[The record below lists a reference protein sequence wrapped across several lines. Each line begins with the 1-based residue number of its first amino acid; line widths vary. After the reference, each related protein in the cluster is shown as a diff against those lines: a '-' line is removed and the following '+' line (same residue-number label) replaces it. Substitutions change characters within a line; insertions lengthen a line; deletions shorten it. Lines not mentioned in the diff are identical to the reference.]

1 MLHNI
6 YIYIWK
12 LLILVLFMLSNL
24 GYWEYLRRHLKVD
37 SCFFPSITI
46 AFQTSAL
53 FLAGIL
59 NMLPE
64 ASYILYAFGIFYCLF
79 SFVKYRGKDFFVFY
93 FKPAYFVLVI
103 SFCVAAVYLHGQFF
117 LHYDNFS
124 HWALVVKQMLS
135 ENRFPN
141 FADGL
146 IMFQEYPLGSS
157 VYIYYFAKLTSGA
170 ESMQMLAQCFVMLCA
185 LMPCFAFCKKDLI
198 STTVVMLLFTA
209 FILTF
214 NIEITE
220 LLVDTLLPIVGG
232 AAFIFTLSHLYGFRR
247 GNADIKQGKVSLWII
262 SFYLIQLIQIKNSGL
277 FFAIMVSIVTVILLF
292 PKRKKLGAGN
302 IISFVLP
309 YFTFFIWHKHCK
321 YVFISSGTSY
331 HAMTAENFARGISL
345 KTKEEIL
352 SICRAMINFSV
363 SDSMVII
370 TAISVLFAC
379 AGSFVLLYFMGEL
392 SDNRKQLIVHCVT
405 FCIFTYIIYQF
416 GLLLMYLFSMSS
428 GEAIRLAG
436 GTRYCKTILIF
447 IFYITITMALTW
459 LSLDICIAKRRVLT
473 SSFSVALSCA
483 ILVATI
489 CMNNATPMSAIDK
502 RNSYQDSTRAW
513 LERVSTIYNV
523 PQYSSYGLILH
534 DTDSGYSFYLMKY
547 IFQSVSIQCTVV
559 DDYSDLSAIDNCEY
573 IFVMD
578 KDNEIV
584 NDWINANYPAQA
596 GQDVI
601 FCS

>member
-1 MLHNI
+1 
-6 YIYIWK
+6 
-12 LLILVLFMLSNL
+12 MLSNL

-46 AFQTSAL
+46 AFQTSVL
-53 FLAGIL
+53 FLAGVL

-64 ASYILYAFGIFYCLF
+64 VSYILYSFGLFYCIY
-79 SFVKYRGKDFFVFY
+79 SFIKHRGKAFFCFY
-93 FKPAYFVLVI
+93 FKPAYFVLAI
-103 SFCVAAVYLHGQFF
+103 SFCVAAVYLQGQFF

-141 FADGL
+141 FADKL

-157 VYIYYFAKLTSGA
+157 VYVYYFAKLTSGA

-185 LMPCFAFCKKDLI
+185 LMPCFAFCKSDRI
-198 STTVVMLLFTA
+198 STAVVMLLFAA

-220 LLVDTLLPIVGG
+220 LLVDTLLPLVGG
-232 AAFIFTLSHLYGFRR
+232 AAFIFTLSQLYIFRR
-247 GNADIKQGKVSLWII
+247 GNADIRQGKVCLWII

-277 FFAIMVSIVTVILLF
+277 FFAIMVSVMTVILLF
-292 PKRKKLGAGN
+292 PQRKKLGAG
-302 IISFVLP
+302 SLVPFVLP

-331 HAMTAENFARGISL
+331 HAMTVENFAMRFSM
-345 KTKEEIL
+345 KTRDEIL
-352 SICRAMINFSV
+352 SICRAMIDFSV
-363 SDSMVII
+363 SDSIVII
-370 TAISVLFAC
+370 SALSVLFVC
-379 AGSFVLLYFMGEL
+379 AGSFAFLYFMGEL
-392 SDNRKQLIVHCVT
+392 SDNRKQIIARCVT

-416 GLLLMYLFSMSS
+416 GMLLMYLFSMSS

-447 IFYITITMALTW
+447 IFYITITMALAW
-459 LSLDICIAKRRVLT
+459 LSLAMRIAKRRVLT
-473 SSFSVALSCA
+473 SSFAVALSCA

-489 CMNNATPMSAIDK
+489 CMNNTTPMSAIDK
-502 RNSYQDSTRAW
+502 RNSYPDSTRAW
-513 LERVSTIYNV
+513 LEKVATVYDV

-534 DTDSGYSFYLMKY
+534 DTDSGYSYYLMKY
-547 IFQSVSIQCTVV
+547 LFQSGSIQCIVV
-559 DDYSDLSAIDNCEY
+559 DDYSDLSGIDNCDY

-584 NDWINANYPAQA
+584 NGWISEHYPAQV
-596 GQDVI
+596 GHDVI
-601 FCS
+601 SCS